1 MKSDGILSKV
11 DPDLVIQE
19 ALYGFIMALTLITT
33 AQIGL
38 VHYDRPLNL
47 ILAII
52 GMDVVWGLI
61 DMYIFYRVDLTTRD
75 RNLRLYQKLRLMK
88 DRRAQ
93 ADALSGEFDG
103 TIFELA
109 SPEDKDKMIDVF
121 LNGRYIRLSDLK
133 RSNRHYLF
141 NAITA
146 FVSAVLP
153 VIPSVIC
160 LWFIEDYHLA
170 LFCSSLVSSIAIFFV
185 GFYFAPGSDFKVRV
199 YFGFSIMVICLF
211 FTVVAA
217 AFGG

>member
-1 MKSDGILSKV
+1 MSKV

-38 VHYDRPLNL
+38 VHYDGPTAL

-52 GMDVVWGLI
+52 GMDVVWGVI
-61 DMYIFYRVDLTTRD
+61 DMYIFYRVDITSRE
-75 RNLRLYQKLRLMK
+75 RNLQLYHEIRTSN
-88 DRRAQ
+88 DRGSQ
-93 ADALSGEFDG
+93 AKELVGEFDG

-109 SPEDKDKMIDVF
+109 SEEDKEKMVDVF
-121 LNGRYIRLSDLK
+121 LNGHYLRLSELK
-133 RSNRHYLF
+133 HSTRHYLF
-141 NAITA
+141 NAVTA

-153 VIPSVIC
+153 VVPSVIC
-160 LWFIEDYHLA
+160 LAVIDDFHLA
-170 LFCSSLVSSIAIFFV
+170 LFCSSLVSSIAVFFV
-185 GFYFAPGSDFKVRV
+185 GFYFAPGSSLRVRFS
-199 YFGFSIMVICLF
+199 FGLSIMIICLF